1 MMSASTTHTS
11 NQFREKRKRKEMKE
25 KLMQVIKSQIKAKKR
40 SLE

>member
-1 MMSASTTHTS
+1 MSELTTHTS

-25 KLMQVIKSQIKAKKR
+25 KLKQVIKSQTKAKKR